1 MKVFN
6 FIAKLAITIVI
17 LIIIEIVLTTGYVL
31 NFHDYHLVAWIV
43 QICFIIICIRLAIED
58 WGTWKN

>member
-6 FIAKLAITIVI
+6 FIAKLAILLIVLI
-17 LIIIEIVLTTGYVL
+17 LIQGVITSGFAFDLTIYNWLGY
-31 NFHDYHLVAWIV
+31 FTQA
-43 QICFIIICIRLAIED
+43 CFIILCIRLAMED